1 MNSRAEYYSPDLQVA
16 EVVDTILF
24 WFTEKSDGSW
34 QRMVN
39 YHKLK
44 QVGALAA
51 ATVQNVVSLIKKK
64 KVKIASSSWN
74 TAIDLVNAFFSIP
87 IMKEDQKKFRFTW
100 QWEEYM
106 FIYSYAP
113 GLWYFPSFDS
123 LDIPKDRKLTQHTNV
138 ILLART
144 VEQEM
149 ASTLNVLKHV
159 CTTQLE
165 RNLMKI

>member
-1 MNSRAEYYSPDLQVA
+1 MNYCILDEWQSWVLVSRLTGCWGGGYYSFLIHCMVP
-16 EVVDTILF
+16 ENS
-24 WFTEKSDGSW
+24 EGSW

-51 ATVQNVVSLIKKK
+51 ATVPNVISLLQ

-100 QWEEYM
+100 EWEEYM

-113 GLWYFPSFDS
+113 GLWCFPSFDS
-123 LDIPKDRKLTQHTNV
+123 LDIPKDRKLIQHTNV
-138 ILLART
+138 IMLART
-144 VEQEM
+144 V
-149 ASTLNVLKHV
+149 
-159 CTTQLE
+159 
-165 RNLMKI
+165 